1 MQAPDRFT
9 EPDIESRFSS
19 RRAFLASSIAFGTA
33 ALSGCAWR
41 APLEFPSRVRRDLSK
56 VPFARPRIDAS
67 QVKDIRVG
75 FRPFRPGGFVARGE
89 AMGGKW
95 IVHNYGHGGGGITL
109 SWGSSVLALREMPDL
124 ADKRAIVIGCG
135 VMGLTTARQLQERGF
150 QVTILTREP
159 FEQTTSHV
167 AGGHWAPTGV
177 SARRDET
184 AAFDGVLDAA
194 LSLSHAHFSG
204 LAGRMDG
211 VYWRENYQLAD
222 EPFADGQ
229 PFYATRWPRF
239 FPGRRVLATDEHP
252 FPHRHVL
259 TYQSLFIEPAI
270 YLKAL
275 WDAFSAAGG
284 RMRQHEARS
293 IEELMALDVPLI
305 ANCTGLGARDLFGD
319 TELVPVR
326 GQILLL
332 EPDERIDFNTH
343 GGGEGLLYMFPRRDG
358 ILLGGSF
365 ERGATQRE
373 ADVALSG
380 RILGE
385 HARMFAGMRSVS

>member
-1 MQAPDRFT
+1 M
-9 EPDIESRFSS
+9 
-19 RRAFLASSIAFGTA
+19 
-33 ALSGCAWR
+33 
-41 APLEFPSRVRRDLSK
+41 
-56 VPFARPRIDAS
+56 
-67 QVKDIRVG
+67 G

-89 AMGGKW
+89 AIGSKW
-95 IVHNYGHGGGGITL
+95 LVHNYGHGGGGITL
-109 SWGSSVLALREMPDL
+109 SWGSSLLALRNLPDVG
-124 ADKRAIVIGCG
+124 DKRAIVIGCG

-150 QVTILTREP
+150 QVIIMARES
-159 FEQTTSHV
+159 FEQTTSHI

-177 SARRDET
+177 WVRREETSPFEGVLET
-184 AAFDGVLDAA
+184 ALE
-194 LSLSHAHFSG
+194 LSHAHFSA

-222 EPFADGQ
+222 EPFADSQ

-259 TYQSLFIEPAI
+259 TYQSLFIEPPA

-275 WDAFSAAGG
+275 WNAFTAAGG
-284 RMRQHEARS
+284 RMRQHEVRS
-293 IEELMALDVPLI
+293 IEEVMARDVPLI

-332 EPDERIDFNTH
+332 DPDERIDFNTH

-373 ADVALSG
+373 ADPALSE

-385 HARMFAGMRSVS
+385 HARIFAGMRGVS